1 MTKLNGKTALV
12 TGASS
17 GIGLSTARI
26 LEQRGATVYTAQRSE
41 AEYSWIE
48 ADFLELSAPE
58 WVINTLIESETH
70 LDILVKNAAI
80 MREGAVE
87 ETDLIDWQD
96 QITVNL
102 TIQYLMI
109 KYALPMMRGKG
120 CAIVNVGSIEG
131 LGSNLPIAHPKRDYT
146 L

>member
-70 LDILVKNAAI
+70 LDILVNNAAI
-80 MREGAVE
+80 IRDGAVD
-87 ETDLIDWQD
+87 ETDLID
-96 QITVNL
+96 
-102 TIQYLMI
+102 
-109 KYALPMMRGKG
+109 
-120 CAIVNVGSIEG
+120 
-131 LGSNLPIAHPKRDYT
+131 
-146 L
+146 